1 MPISPLAIPRQRFTL
16 RHRRI
21 LATVVDPAAR
31 AFLETIEYRL
41 AGEEQVEVEVSL
53 TLLGGQRV
61 ELGEDEL
68 RAARRRA
75 VQLLAVGGDPRRE
88 LDPEGRAVSALAAD
102 LETPARKEA
111 LAAGLA
117 SLRGTVDGLPEVSAR
132 LERLLGD
139 KERAWRWYAC
149 TLLGEELVKE

>member
-1 MPISPLAIPRQRFTL
+1 M
-16 RHRRI
+16 
-21 LATVVDPAAR
+21 VDPAAR

-41 AGEEQVEVEVSL
+41 ADAEQVDVEVSL
-53 TLLGGQRV
+53 TLLAGQRV
-61 ELGEDEL
+61 EIDEAEL

-75 VQLLAVGGDPRRE
+75 VQLLAAGGDPHRE

-117 SLRGTVDGLPEVSAR
+117 SLRETVDGLPQVSER
-132 LERLLGD
+132 LERLLAD
-139 KERAWRWYAC
+139 EQRSLSWYAC
-149 TLLGEELVKE
+149 TLLGEELVTD

>member
-1 MPISPLAIPRQRFTL
+1 M
-16 RHRRI
+16 
-21 LATVVDPAAR
+21 VDPAAR

-41 AGEEQVEVEVSL
+41 ADGEQVEVEVSL
-53 TLLGGQRV
+53 TLLAGQRV
-61 ELGEDEL
+61 EVGEDEL

-75 VQLLAVGGDPRRE
+75 VQLLAAGGDPRRE
-88 LDPEGRAVSALAAD
+88 LDPDGRAVSSLASD

-117 SLRGTVDGLPEVSAR
+117 SLQDVVAGFPMVSGR
-132 LERLLGD
+132 LERLQGD
-139 KERAWRWYAC
+139 IDHAWRWYAC